1 MLNAYDQM
9 SNVLPSI
16 TNTHVLYDIDGLALD
31 MPTSVMVPTQSRRP
45 GFIRQLTLAS
55 TFLLTAPTAPT
66 IMPPSPV
73 ATDASTIA
81 SSRITYGEGVIPGR
95 RISLREAR
103 QLALRANRLTEE
115 CLRADR
121 VQAARVM
128 ASTAEEDEHA

>member
-1 MLNAYDQM
+1 MLNAYDQL

-55 TFLLTAPTAPT
+55 TFLLTAPT